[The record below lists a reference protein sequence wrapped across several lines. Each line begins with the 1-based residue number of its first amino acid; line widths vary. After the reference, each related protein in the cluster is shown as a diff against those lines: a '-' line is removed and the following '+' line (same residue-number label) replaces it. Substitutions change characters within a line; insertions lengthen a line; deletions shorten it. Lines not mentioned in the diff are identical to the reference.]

1 LQLLVSLAATV
12 KSEALAVNE
21 INSAVNGVEK
31 ICLSTADNGTA
42 AAVMC
47 ASS

>member
-12 KSEALAVNE
+12 KSEALAVNG

-31 ICLSTADNGTA
+31 NTLPVNG
-42 AAVMC
+42 
-47 ASS
+47 ASFSFG